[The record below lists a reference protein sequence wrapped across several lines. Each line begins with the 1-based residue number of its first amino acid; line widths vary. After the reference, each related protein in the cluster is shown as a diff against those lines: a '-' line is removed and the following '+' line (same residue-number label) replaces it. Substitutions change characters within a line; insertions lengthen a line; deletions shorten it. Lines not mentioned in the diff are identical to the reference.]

1 MHQDIV
7 PPSRDSINRVTS
19 VTPASAADHVDA
31 APETGSALAYT
42 DSEPI
47 EAPEADEA
55 VDEGS
60 DESNPAAESSEG
72 TNIIVD
78 TSLSAPP

>member
-1 MHQDIV
+1 M
-7 PPSRDSINRVTS
+7 
-19 VTPASAADHVDA
+19 DA